1 MTVNSRQVRVVA
13 QNAIALVPDVTMW
26 NRESSR
32 LTVERSAG
40 WKQNTSAADVGGLFF
55 PRTAELGLRVEATVS
70 VRVERKLVY
79 AGVCAASFGKAS
91 DHLRELADLDISDE
105 RIRRATLRV
114 GTERSQQRQ
123 LLVEEFLRKPLPAQL
138 YGKPANVTAPPLA
151 CVMADGGRY
160 QVLDRRHPN
169 ASGEHWR
176 ESRVATFLA
185 LDVKVHAIDPTPE
198 LPEFLRD
205 VSIAKTLAEIGR
217 IPGKNTADADV
228 QPKVRREKEPPWPR
242 PKILSKT
249 MQASSVS
256 WENFGSI
263 MASHAW
269 YQGFNAAVSK
279 VFVSDGSA
287 AIEKVHQRYFS
298 HYTSVLDL
306 MHALSYCLAAAR
318 AVTAENNEA
327 WHQYVRWATF
337 IWQGNVDVVIQE
349 LDELQERIGEPEKGA
364 SQEDRREV
372 IRRARVYYRNH
383 KGRMNYPEYRK
394 KGYPLTSSVM
404 ESSVK
409 QIGQRVKG
417 SEKFWSEIGGEA
429 ILTMRGDYL
438 SDSKPIDTYWRVAQA
453 TATGQ
458 REYKQA
464 A

>member
-1 MTVNSRQVRVVA
+1 M
-13 QNAIALVPDVTMW
+13 
-26 NRESSR
+26 
-32 LTVERSAG
+32 
-40 WKQNTSAADVGGLFF
+40 
-55 PRTAELGLRVEATVS
+55 EATVS

-79 AGVCAASFGKAS
+79 AGVCAESFGKAS
-91 DHLRELADLDISDE
+91 DHLRRLADLDISDE

-123 LLVEEFLRKPLPAQL
+123 LLVKEFLNKTLLTQL
-138 YGKPANVTAPPLA
+138 YGKPANLTAPPLA

-160 QVLDRRHPN
+160 QVLDRKQPN
-169 ASGEHWR
+169 SSGEHWR

-185 LDVKVHAIDPTPE
+185 LDVKVHEIDPTPE

-217 IPGKNTADADV
+217 VPGKNTADADG
-228 QPKVRREKEPPWPR
+228 QPKARSQKEPPWPR

-249 MQASSVS
+249 MQASSVC
-256 WENFGSI
+256 WEDFGSI
-263 MASHAW
+263 MATHAW
-269 YQGFNAAVSK
+269 YQGFNAAASK

-287 AIEKVHQRYFS
+287 AIEKVQQRYFS

-318 AVTAENNEA
+318 ASAAENADA
-327 WHQYVRWATF
+327 WNQYVHWATF
-337 IWQGNVDVVIQE
+337 IWQGNIDLVVQE
-349 LDELQERIGEPEKGA
+349 LDAIQDRIGQPEKNA
-364 SQEDRREV
+364 SQEDPREV

-383 KGRMNYPEYRK
+383 RDRMNYPEYRR

-409 QIGQRVKG
+409 QIGRRVKG
-417 SEKFWSEIGGEA
+417 SEKFWSEVGGEG
-429 ILTMRGDYL
+429 ILTLRGDYL
-438 SDSKPIDTYWRVAQA
+438 SDTQPMDTYWRIAQS

>member
-1 MTVNSRQVRVVA
+1 M
-13 QNAIALVPDVTMW
+13 
-26 NRESSR
+26 
-32 LTVERSAG
+32 
-40 WKQNTSAADVGGLFF
+40 
-55 PRTAELGLRVEATVS
+55 EATVS

-79 AGVCAASFGKAS
+79 AGVCAESFGKGS
-91 DHLRELADLDISDE
+91 DHLRQLADLDISDE

-123 LLVEEFLRKPLPAQL
+123 LLVEEFLRKPLLNQL
-138 YGKPANVTAPPLA
+138 YSKPADVTAPPVA

-160 QVLDRRHPN
+160 QVLDRKQPS

-185 LDVKVHAIDPTPE
+185 LDAKVHEIDPTPE

-205 VSIAKTLAEIGR
+205 ISIAKTLAEIGR
-217 IPGKNTADADV
+217 VSGKNTPDADA
-228 QPKVRREKEPPWPR
+228 QPKAREQKEPPWLRPR
-242 PKILSKT
+242 ILGKT

-256 WENFGSI
+256 WEEFGSI

-269 YQGFNAAVSK
+269 YQGFNAAISK

-287 AIEKVHQRYFS
+287 AIEKVQQRYFS

-318 AVTAENNEA
+318 ASAAENAEA
-327 WHQYVRWATF
+327 WNQYVRWATC

-349 LDELQERIGEPEKGA
+349 LEAIQERIGEPEKDA
-364 SQEDRREV
+364 SQEDPREV

-383 KGRMNYPEYRK
+383 RDRMNYPEYRR

-409 QIGQRVKG
+409 QIGRRVKG
-417 SEKFWSEIGGEA
+417 SEKFWSEVGGEA

-438 SDSKPIDTYWRVAQA
+438 SDTCPMSAYWSIAQL

-464 A
+464 V